1 MRPKAF
7 LHHVHSAQH
16 PAWQTKPQAESGCS
30 SSRSRFRVH
39 LCVCSVVITDND
51 HTLMPCRSSSS
62 TRFTS
67 SMRRTSCCTSLRCGA
82 LALYDALTAR
92 SDPAPSFATQA
103 CVYCPVTSAVFAEQ
117 LGHCQRGAQEK
128 YNFKAP
134 YLPCCGLR
142 QPRRV
147 SGCSRLGP
155 VHDRHRGVRSHL
167 QGERCD
173 RSHGVA
179 GASVLEGILR
189 AQ

>member
-1 MRPKAF
+1 M
-7 LHHVHSAQH
+7 
-16 PAWQTKPQAESGCS
+16 
-30 SSRSRFRVH
+30 H
-39 LCVCSVVITDND
+39 LCVRSVVITDND

-128 YNFKAP
+128 YNFKAHTFHAAGFANRDE
-134 YLPCCGLR
+134 YRAAHGSDLYMTDIEEYDRICKVNDVTARMASRVHQFLR
-142 QPRRV
+142 EYCVLSESDPRTRAV
-147 SGCSRLGP
+147 S
-155 VHDRHRGVRSHL
+155 
-167 QGERCD
+167 
-173 RSHGVA
+173 
-179 GASVLEGILR
+179 
-189 AQ
+189 